1 MTLETL
7 TAAARAAIE
16 PHMTS
21 GHSPGC
27 VGLIGQGD
35 ASAVVVIGDL
45 SFEGAQPMARDT
57 LFRIASMTKPI
68 TAAAAMMLVE
78 DGLIALDEPVDRLLP
93 ELAGRKVLTRIDA
106 LLDDTVPAN
115 RPITVEDLLS
125 FRLGLGLVMAPPGA
139 YPMQRAIAD
148 MGLMGF
154 GAPDPASPL
163 TPDEWIARLGDLPL
177 MAQPGEQWL
186 YTTGSNVLGVLIARA
201 AGRSLPEVF
210 AERVFGPLGMKDTGF
225 WVPADKAHR
234 LCAGYAPSEDGPK
247 LYDAGPNGPWT
258 RPPPFPAADAGLVS
272 TVDDFFAF
280 SRFLAHKGR
289 AGDRQLLSSGSVDAM
304 TRNHLTPAQI
314 AGGAMILGPD
324 MGWGYGMAV
333 AIAPTEDGEHPGS
346 HGWAGGFGTTWT
358 ADPVSDRTAILLT
371 QTMFA
376 GPQDQ
381 AIHKAFAKAVFTG

>member
-1 MTLETL
+1 MTLQTL

-16 PHMTS
+16 PFMAD

-27 VGLIGQGD
+27 VGLVGQGD
-35 ASAVVVIGDL
+35 ASEVVVIGDL
-45 SFEGAQPMARDT
+45 SFERAQPMARDT
-57 LFRIASMTKPI
+57 LFRIASMTKPV

-93 ELAGRKVLTRIDA
+93 ELADRKVLTRIDA
-106 LLDDTVPAN
+106 LLDDTVPAH
-115 RPITVEDLLS
+115 RPITVEDLLT
-125 FRLGLGLVMAPPGA
+125 FRLGLGIVLAPPGA
-139 YPMQRAIAD
+139 YPIQRAIAD

-154 GAPDPASPL
+154 GPPDPASPL

-201 AGRSLPEVF
+201 AGRSLPDVF
-210 AERVFGPLGMKDTGF
+210 AERIFGPLGMKDTGF
-225 WVPADKAHR
+225 WAPPDKAHR
-234 LCAGYAPSEDGPK
+234 LCAGYRPADDGLE
-247 LYDAGPNGPWT
+247 LYDKGPDGPWT
-258 RPPPFPAADAGLVS
+258 RPPPFPAGDAGLVS
-272 TVDDFFAF
+272 TADDFFAY
-280 SRFLAHKGR
+280 SRFQAHKGR
-289 AGDRQLLSSGSVDAM
+289 AGERQLLSPAAVETM
-304 TRNHLTPAQI
+304 TRNHLTDAQI

-333 AIAPTEDGEHPGS
+333 AVAPTEDGEHPGS

-381 AIHKAFAKAVFTG
+381 AIHKAFARAVFTG